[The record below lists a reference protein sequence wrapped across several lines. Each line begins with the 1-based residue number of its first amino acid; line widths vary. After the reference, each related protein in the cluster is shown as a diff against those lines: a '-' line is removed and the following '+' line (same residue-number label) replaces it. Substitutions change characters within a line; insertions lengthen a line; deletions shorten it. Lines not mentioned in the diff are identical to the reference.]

1 MTEQKS
7 CIKCGE
13 PLNEKAVFCPSCGTK
28 QTAPKTSSGTK
39 PKPRIKVPVEKID
52 LKEIEE
58 SAKQKRRK
66 KISQAKPV
74 EAVKE
79 DSSVKGLIHAD
90 TEEKL
95 EAEKP
100 VAKVTERKPQKKE
113 TGKVA
118 EKAVPDSIPSEKNK
132 TFKEDV
138 VDGEIPEKR
147 EEMPYKETQKKT
159 GSVTEKKTENAP
171 AVEDTEKVD
180 IQDKKVD
187 IQEEKVDIQEE
198 KVDMEEPEKEFVPE
212 PVAEKVAEEPIPET
226 EIPASDVDDQ
236 LATDPLMIFGVDADV
251 IVEEP
256 EIKEESVTPSVIAS
270 ELKPHI
276 ELEGKELDD
285 YAAEELRR
293 ISLNEKMETTLYPLI
308 TKSTRG
314 FRCIFLGARGTPK
327 EDKFNEVAKLLYDIG
342 KTDREK
348 PEYITF
354 GEIPEKFDTKK
365 VYVIDDLQSAITH
378 LFNLEDFSENA
389 SEQQRH
395 YQDLMEHLIS
405 ASRNAYIFLNSN
417 QAEIRGF
424 ITLDARLTF
433 MFDNRVIFENLTNEE
448 IYDKYKILIPDTHIG
463 QINSGFR
470 DYFLGYLERNRR
482 FFPFENA
489 ELSSFLASYS
499 IREEQIKLPAEKFNP
514 NTLEETFNKI
524 IGMENVKSQVRELNQ
539 YLSVRQKLTDAG
551 ATLPDFNMH
560 MMFLGNPGVGKT
572 SIARIISKI
581 LFDLGY
587 CREEKLVEVTSKDL
601 VGAYGNQT
609 GIKTNRAI
617 MKALGGVLF
626 VDEAYSLSNSCGQA
640 GAEAIAIIIK
650 AMMDYKND
658 LVVMFAGY
666 SLEMRTFVESNSG
679 ISSRIN
685 YIFKFEDYS
694 PAELFDIFML
704 KLGFCGMTLDP
715 DAKVPVEKLCKFA
728 SGRKNA
734 GNGRFIDNLIQKAL
748 TKHAL
753 LDLKGEDILVLNKKS
768 IPSVE
773 DIMSTTFN

>member
-1 MTEQKS
+1 MAEQKI
-7 CIKCGE
+7 CIKCGN
-13 PLNEKAVFCPSCGTK
+13 PLNNKAVFCSSCGTK
-28 QTAPKTSSGTK
+28 QVTPKASKGAK
-39 PKPRIKVPVEKID
+39 PKPRIRVPVEKID

-58 SAKQKRRK
+58 NAKQKRRK
-66 KISQAKPV
+66 KAEQPKADISEPV
-74 EAVKE
+74 PE
-79 DSSVKGLIHAD
+79 KGLVHAD
-90 TEEKL
+90 VETEPPTN
-95 EAEKP
+95 AP
-100 VAKVTERKPQKKE
+100 ADTGKKE
-113 TGKVA
+113 TA
-118 EKAVPDSIPSEKNK
+118 
-132 TFKEDV
+132 T
-138 VDGEIPEKR
+138 
-147 EEMPYKETQKKT
+147 KKT
-159 GSVTEKKTENAP
+159 LKKALATEKKPVSADASEISA
-171 AVEDTEKVD
+171 E
-180 IQDKKVD
+180 
-187 IQEEKVDIQEE
+187 
-198 KVDMEEPEKEFVPE
+198 VPVKGE
-212 PVAEKVAEEPIPET
+212 SVKDRNN
-226 EIPASDVDDQ
+226 IPASSGDNITPPVQTTDQ
-236 LATDPLMIFGVDADV
+236 EKEHGGEPSAEPEETKTGVLEEEPQETSKKEIEKTVVSEADELVADPLMIFGVNADV

-256 EIKEESVTPSVIAS
+256 EPEESKQQEEPVTPAVIADK
-270 ELKPHI
+270 LKPHI
-276 ELEGKELDD
+276 EMEGKELDD
-285 YAAEELRR
+285 YASNELHR
-293 ISLNEKMETTLYPLI
+293 ICLNEKMETTLYPLI
-308 TKSTRG
+308 TQSTRG

-342 KTDREK
+342 KTEQEK
-348 PEYITF
+348 PEYIAF
-354 GEIPEKFDTKK
+354 GEIPDKFDTKK

-395 YQDLMEHLIS
+395 FQDLMEHLIS

-417 QAEIRGF
+417 PAEIRGF

-433 MFDNRVIFENLTNEE
+433 MFDNKVMFENLTNQE
-448 IYDKYKILIPDTHIG
+448 IYDKYRILIPDTHIS
-463 QINSGFR
+463 QINSEFR
-470 DYFLGYLERNRR
+470 DYFIGYLERNRR

-499 IREEQIKLPAEKFNP
+499 IREEKIKLPVEKFNP
-514 NTLEETFNKI
+514 NTLEETFSKI
-524 IGMENVKSQVRELNQ
+524 IGMENVKTQVRELNQ
-539 YLSVRQKLTDAG
+539 YLSVRQKLTEAG
-551 ATLPDFNMH
+551 AHLPDFNMH

-617 MKALGGVLF
+617 MRALGGVLF

-694 PAELFDIFML
+694 PSELFDIFML
-704 KLGFCGMTLDP
+704 KLGSCGMTLDP

-753 LDLKGEDILVLNKKS
+753 LDLKGDDILVLNKKS

-773 DIMSTTFN
+773 DIMATTFN